1 MTFATVSG
9 NREHLSLLSQ
19 SLVTAFPGCTIHQS
33 RDPMRTMQ
41 QLSSQKVDAV
51 FADSDAYSD
60 LVHILRKQRPD
71 TSVYLLCRQ
80 GPPPPDQ
87 SGGIRGIV
95 TYPITKTKIQ
105 QALQSI
111 PREIR
116 EAI

>member
-1 MTFATVSG
+1 MTFATVCV

-19 SLVTAFPGCTIHQS
+19 SLVTAFPGCTIHQG
-33 RDPMRTMQ
+33 RDPMRTIQ

-51 FADSDAYSD
+51 FTDSDAYSD
-60 LVHILRKQRPD
+60 LIYILQKQALN

-80 GPPPPDQ
+80 GPTPPDQ

-95 TYPITKTKIQ
+95 TYPITKNKIQ
-105 QALQSI
+105 QALQTI